1 MCDLGLGIYEDGI
14 EKGIE
19 KGIGIFNQLILTLL
33 SDGRYEE
40 LEKVVRDTA
49 YRDLLMNEYGL
60 LVKN

>member
-33 SDGRYEE
+33 SDERYEE